1 MRISGMS
8 DLSVDTVSAMVGT
21 KVPDAHG
28 LNEEDWVTFVLYFVV
43 TRRLFESKPLS
54 QRDKMVIKVLQDIH
68 SNMVKKLT
76 ITEDIHWIWKNT

>member
-1 MRISGMS
+1 MRISGMP

-21 KVPDAHG
+21 KVPDTHG

-68 SNMVKKLT
+68 SNMIKKLT
-76 ITEDIHWIWKNT
+76 ITEDIHWIWNNT